1 MQVPTLAATIL
12 AAGAL
17 GTATVATQNRPAT
30 AQSAPVV
37 APADALMTMPLLEDR
52 GWFIH
57 ARAGR
62 VRACFVDGVSV
73 GEAKTPPRCSDC
85 SE

>member
-1 MQVPTLAATIL
+1 MQVPTIAATIL

-30 AQSAPVV
+30 AQSTPVV

-57 ARAGR
+57 AHAGR
-62 VRACFVDGVSV
+62 VRACSVDGASV
-73 GEAKTPPRCSDC
+73 GAAKTPPQCSDW
-85 SE
+85 SD